1 MNRWITNIATHS
13 IDFSYIEKDTIH
25 KIYQIGDLNSCS
37 SSFYLLLGDLHGNIK
52 AAIVLAI
59 RLQTLFKIPLKAV
72 FQVGDFGFWP
82 TGITA
87 KLEDPHYK
95 KEDMLDFFELKKARE
110 LDPPFSLGETKLE
123 QFNASLYFI
132 RGNHEDFVQLNL
144 LSNVVPSKVAT
155 KIYYLPDYFRGAIED
170 LNIAVLGGILIDL
183 ERGRGKKAKAQF
195 KKAQQKVQTDLRCS
209 NILPLIQSILPNNKI
224 DLLLT
229 HSGLASRENQDGS
242 RQLEAYLNQSDV
254 LLHVHGHHHRFAFDR
269 IGSNTVSI
277 GLRNLELAQNGRPIP
292 GSFVLVNWQDRTN
305 YALYSDL
312 TVKG

>member
-1 MNRWITNIATHS
+1 MNKWTTNIATHS
-13 IDFSYIEKDTIH
+13 VDFSYIEKKTIH
-25 KIYQIGDLNSCS
+25 QIYQIGYLNSYS
-37 SSFYLLLGDLHGNIK
+37 SNFYLLIGDLHGNIK
-52 AAIVLAI
+52 AGIVLAI
-59 RLQTLFKIPLKAV
+59 RLQTLFKVPLRAV

-110 LDPPFSLGETKLE
+110 LDQIFSLGKDKLE
-123 QFNASLYFI
+123 QFDTLLYFI

-144 LSNVVPSKVAT
+144 LSKIVPSEVAT
-155 KIYYLPDYFRGAIED
+155 KIYYLPDYFQGVVKG
-170 LNIAVLGGILIDL
+170 LNIAALGGILTDL
-183 ERGRGKKAKAQF
+183 ERGRGKKAKAQL
-195 KKAQQKVQTDLRCS
+195 KKAQQKVQTDLRYS
-209 NILPLIQSILPNNKI
+209 NILPLIQSIQPNHKT

-242 RQLEAYLNQSDV
+242 KQLEAYLSQSDI

-269 IGSNTVSI
+269 IGSNTVSV
-277 GLRNLELAQNGRPIP
+277 GLRNLELAQNARLIP
-292 GSFVLVNWQDRTN
+292 GSFVLLNWQDRTN